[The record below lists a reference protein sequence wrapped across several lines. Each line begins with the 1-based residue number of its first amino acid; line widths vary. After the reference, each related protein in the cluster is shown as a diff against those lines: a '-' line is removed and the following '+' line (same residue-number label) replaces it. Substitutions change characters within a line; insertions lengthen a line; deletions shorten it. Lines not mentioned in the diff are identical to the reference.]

1 MLLTKSRIFLTT
13 DFSKIILG
21 TAQFGLNYG
30 INNSS
35 GKISKNKIFK
45 ILDYAI
51 DSGINTLD
59 TAPSY
64 GNSEEIIGEY
74 LEFNPGKSI
83 RVITK
88 ISLSN
93 DSLEIQLMNSL
104 NKLKIQKVNTLLFHS
119 INLYEKF
126 HDELPFFI
134 DKFKGKYFDEIGV
147 SIYWNDQVDRIIN
160 DQKIDRIQL
169 PFNLLDNSSLRKSII
184 LKLKSN
190 NKKVDARSVF
200 LQGLFFK
207 PIENLSNDFEFLKK
221 DLLILNDLTKKYKI
235 PIESLAFNYVL
246 SKKFIDRTIIG
257 IDSLKQLK
265 SNIKNINS
273 GVIKELFTKIDFI
286 RIKNPKALNPSL
298 WPKY

>member
-1 MLLTKSRIFLTT
+1 LTT

-134 DKFKGKYFDEIGV
+134 DNFKGKYFDEIGV

-160 DQKIDRIQL
+160 DEKIDRIQL

-221 DLLILNDLTKKYKI
+221 ELLILNDLTKKYKI
-235 PIESLAFNYVL
+235 PIESLALNYVL

-273 GVIKELFTKIDFI
+273 GVIKELFTKIEFI
-286 RIKNPKALNPSL
+286 RIQNPKALNPSL